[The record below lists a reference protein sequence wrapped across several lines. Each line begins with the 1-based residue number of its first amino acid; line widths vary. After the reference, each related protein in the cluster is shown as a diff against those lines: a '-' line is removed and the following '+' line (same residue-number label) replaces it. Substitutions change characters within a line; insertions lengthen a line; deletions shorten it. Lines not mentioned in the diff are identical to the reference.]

1 MKTKSLLT
9 ALALP
14 LIFGACSND
23 EFLATTEQPA
33 QNGDLVEVGPNFVIA
48 GVKGDDAATR
58 GQWVENDNQ
67 LNFLWIPK
75 QNTNAAILDKIGI
88 CWIGNAASDNV
99 YTNYEFIHN
108 GWLAKNETAAKV
120 DPCNG
125 YITNGY
131 NFYNVSYNS
140 NNLKNDDSSN
150 SDEFDITTTSITDG
164 KFINI
169 TATTEN
175 NKAGDYNLA
184 SAFFRTSAQTLFKGS
199 YIAYSPFNAEFVES
213 GPVVATSP
221 ATFDVDMSAK
231 YAHLGDAMFA
241 YGYAPNLVGGQ
252 MASAFSFKN
261 LSGLIRV
268 RLSGTLDNVTSVA
281 LYDESGKFI
290 TSVGLSAQKIM
301 NEGANSTGTA
311 LYVNGTTKYT
321 NMLTAEVANMPTTD
335 KADVFFS
342 ALPTT
347 TGALKVVLYNGNAS
361 PDKLAAVYDAEAIT
375 VKPGM
380 LTNIEVTGVEAK
392 DFNKRIA
399 TSEAALKAMVA
410 DNETVTLLGD
420 IKLSDDWELD
430 KKVTIEGGKIIVP
443 SAKGSNANEQIVWTI
458 SGDATIKS
466 AIEIENAGCCDDFA
480 GKLYLGHYQT
490 GKAKITLAG
499 TIDNYGEIET
509 APSTV
514 ASDKNIITITGE
526 VNNHAEYIPEID
538 KTHYATINVLRKS
551 IVELEGNLQNDG
563 EIFTQGYGNLNEDG
577 TLNIASGA
585 TVTNNYEMTNA
596 GNITNRGAINNTKDG
611 WFIDKIG
618 SQIGYNPVNTLE
630 GEYVCEVNGQVR
642 LGDALGDNYKNIIT
656 RVRFVNNSANTSGEY
671 DFKNLP
677 TDNSN
682 IDFEIA
688 MTNASETVTF
698 KSSASSK
705 VELKIKKLYI
715 NSGNFTTL
723 YAENGIT
730 TFNVTKGIE
739 VNGANAGDVKL
750 AVANTKVTGN
760 VDLIQ
765 MATGKK
771 VIIGAV
777 NTQSKPYITNMT
789 VDSGNFVVGAATTK
803 AAVSFLNCNTT
814 DVNGIFIL
822 NKEGTCTIEVA
833 SLSTSDVYAAR
844 VWADDIVEKGGKWGN
859 SSTVKIDTRD

>member
-175 NKAGDYNLA
+175 NKTGDYNLA

-221 ATFDVDMSAK
+221 ATFNVNMNDK

-268 RLSGTLDNVTSVA
+268 RLSGALDNVTSVA

-311 LYVNGTTKYT
+311 LYVNGTAKYT
-321 NMLTAEVANMPTTD
+321 NMLTAEVESMPTN

-361 PDKLAAVYDAEAIT
+361 SDKLAAVYDAEAIT

-399 TSEAALKAMVA
+399 TSEEALKAMVEN
-410 DNETVTLLGD
+410 NETVTLLGD
-420 IKLSDDWELD
+420 IELTSSWDLD
-430 KKVTIEGGKIIVP
+430 KDVTIEGGKIIVP
-443 SAKGSNANEQIVWTI
+443 SANSSQTVWTI

-466 AIEIENAGCCDDFA
+466 AIEIENAGCCDKYA
-480 GKLYLGHYQT
+480 GKLALGLNA
-490 GKAKITLAG
+490 GKAKIALTG
-499 TIDNYGEIET
+499 TIDNYGEIVT
-509 APSTV
+509 IPATSAANKNVITV
-514 ASDKNIITITGE
+514 AGK

-538 KTHYATINVLRKS
+538 ETRYATINIVRKT
-551 IVELEGNLQNDG
+551 IVELQADLQNDG
-563 EIFTQGYGNLNEDG
+563 KFFTEATGNSNEDG
-577 TLNIASGA
+577 TLNIAADA
-585 TVTNNYEMTNA
+585 TVTNNNEMTNA
-596 GNITNRGAINNTKDG
+596 GNINNRGNINNTKNG

-618 SQIGYNPVNTLE
+618 SQVGYKQVTTGE
-630 GEYVCEVNGQVR
+630 GEYVCEVNGQIR
-642 LGDALGDNYKNIIT
+642 LGDALGANYEGIIT
-656 RVRFVNNSANTSGEY
+656 RVRFVNNSAMGTATAY
-671 DFKNLP
+671 DFKELP
-677 TDNSN
+677 LDNSD
-682 IDFEIA
+682 IDFEVA
-688 MTNASETVTF
+688 MTDPTKKVTF
-698 KSSASSK
+698 TSSSK
-705 VELKIKKLYI
+705 VTLKIGKLYI
-715 NSGNFTTL
+715 NSGDFEVE
-723 YAENGIT
+723 YSGKDKGIT
-730 TFNVTKGIE
+730 MFNVVEGIE
-739 VNGANAGDVKL
+739 VNGENAG
-750 AVANTKVTGN
+750 N
-760 VDLIQ
+760 VNL
-765 MATGKK
+765 
-771 VIIGAV
+771 AV
-777 NTQSKPYITNMT
+777 NTDVAGSVNLVQMANNKKVSIGTT
-789 VDSGNFVVGAATTK
+789 SGGTPVVSAMNVSGDFIVGEATTK

-814 DVNGIFIL
+814 QIYGNFIL

-833 SLSTSDVYAAR
+833 SSTGSDIYAAR
-844 VWADDIVEKGGKWGN
+844 VWATDVIENGGKWGN
-859 SSTVKIDTRD
+859 SSTVKIRN

>member
-75 QNTNAAILDKIGI
+75 QNTNEAILDKIGI

-131 NFYNVSYNS
+131 NLYNVSYGS
-140 NNLKNDDSSN
+140 NQLKNEDSSGS
-150 SDEFDITTTSITDG
+150 SDTDLVGAISDG

-175 NKAGDYNLA
+175 NKTGDYNLA

-221 ATFDVDMSAK
+221 ATFNVNMNDK

-268 RLSGTLDNVTSVA
+268 RLSGALTDVTSVA

-311 LYVNGTTKYT
+311 LYVNGTAKYT
-321 NMLTAEVANMPTTD
+321 NMLTAEVENMPTN

-347 TGALKVVLYNGNAS
+347 TGALKVVLYNGDAS
-361 PDKLAAVYDAEAIT
+361 SDKLAAVYDAEAIT

-399 TSEAALKAMVA
+399 TSEEALKAMVE

-420 IKLSDDWELD
+420 IELTGSWNLD
-430 KKVTIEGGKIIVP
+430 KDVTIEGGKIIVP
-443 SAKGSNANEQIVWTI
+443 SANSSQTVWTI

-466 AIEIENAGCCDDFA
+466 AIEIENAGCCDKYA
-480 GKLYLGHYQT
+480 GKLALGLNA
-490 GKAKITLAG
+490 GKAKL
-499 TIDNYGEIET
+499 
-509 APSTV
+509 
-514 ASDKNIITITGE
+514 
-526 VNNHAEYIPEID
+526 H
-538 KTHYATINVLRKS
+538 
-551 IVELEGNLQNDG
+551 
-563 EIFTQGYGNLNEDG
+563 
-577 TLNIASGA
+577 
-585 TVTNNYEMTNA
+585 
-596 GNITNRGAINNTKDG
+596 
-611 WFIDKIG
+611 
-618 SQIGYNPVNTLE
+618 
-630 GEYVCEVNGQVR
+630 
-642 LGDALGDNYKNIIT
+642 
-656 RVRFVNNSANTSGEY
+656 
-671 DFKNLP
+671 
-677 TDNSN
+677 
-682 IDFEIA
+682 
-688 MTNASETVTF
+688 
-698 KSSASSK
+698 
-705 VELKIKKLYI
+705 
-715 NSGNFTTL
+715 
-723 YAENGIT
+723 
-730 TFNVTKGIE
+730 
-739 VNGANAGDVKL
+739 
-750 AVANTKVTGN
+750 
-760 VDLIQ
+760 
-765 MATGKK
+765 
-771 VIIGAV
+771 
-777 NTQSKPYITNMT
+777 
-789 VDSGNFVVGAATTK
+789 
-803 AAVSFLNCNTT
+803 
-814 DVNGIFIL
+814 
-822 NKEGTCTIEVA
+822 
-833 SLSTSDVYAAR
+833 
-844 VWADDIVEKGGKWGN
+844 
-859 SSTVKIDTRD
+859 

>member
-175 NKAGDYNLA
+175 NKTGDYNLA

-221 ATFDVDMSAK
+221 ATFNVNMNDK

-268 RLSGTLDNVTSVA
+268 RLSGALDNVTSVA

-311 LYVNGTTKYT
+311 LYVNGTAKYT
-321 NMLTAEVANMPTTD
+321 NMLTAEVESMPTN

-361 PDKLAAVYDAEAIT
+361 SDKLAAVYDAEAIT

-399 TSEAALKAMVA
+399 TSEEALKAMVEN
-410 DNETVTLLGD
+410 NETVTLLGD
-420 IKLSDDWELD
+420 IELTSSWDLD
-430 KKVTIEGGKIIVP
+430 KDVTIEGGKIIVP
-443 SAKGSNANEQIVWTI
+443 SANSSQTVWTI

-466 AIEIENAGCCDDFA
+466 AIEIENAGCCDKYA
-480 GKLYLGHYQT
+480 GKLALGLNA
-490 GKAKITLAG
+490 GKAKIALTG
-499 TIDNYGEIET
+499 TIDNYGEIVT
-509 APSTV
+509 IPATSAANKNVITV
-514 ASDKNIITITGE
+514 AGK

-538 KTHYATINVLRKS
+538 ETRYATINIVRKT
-551 IVELEGNLQNDG
+551 IVELQADLQNDG
-563 EIFTQGYGNLNEDG
+563 KFFTEATGNSNEDG
-577 TLNIASGA
+577 TLNIAADA
-585 TVTNNYEMTNA
+585 TVTNNNEMTNA
-596 GNITNRGAINNTKDG
+596 GNINNRGNINNTKNG

-618 SQIGYNPVNTLE
+618 SQVGYKQVTTGE
-630 GEYVCEVNGQVR
+630 GEYVCEVNGQIR
-642 LGDALGDNYKNIIT
+642 LGDALGANYEGIIT
-656 RVRFVNNSANTSGEY
+656 RVRFVNNSAMGTATAY
-671 DFKNLP
+671 DFKELP
-677 TDNSN
+677 LDNSD
-682 IDFEIA
+682 IDFEVA
-688 MTNASETVTF
+688 MTDPTKKVTF
-698 KSSASSK
+698 TSSSK
-705 VELKIKKLYI
+705 VTLKIGKLYI
-715 NSGNFTTL
+715 NSGDFEVE
-723 YAENGIT
+723 YSGKDKGIT
-730 TFNVTKGIE
+730 MFNVVEGIE
-739 VNGANAGDVKL
+739 VNGENAG
-750 AVANTKVTGN
+750 N
-760 VDLIQ
+760 VNL
-765 MATGKK
+765 
-771 VIIGAV
+771 AV
-777 NTQSKPYITNMT
+777 NTDVAGSVNLVQMANNKKVSIGTT
-789 VDSGNFVVGAATTK
+789 SGGTPVVSAMNVSGDFIVGEATTK

-814 DVNGIFIL
+814 QIYGSAPRL
-822 NKEGTCTIEVA
+822 VA
-833 SLSTSDVYAAR
+833 
-844 VWADDIVEKGGKWGN
+844 
-859 SSTVKIDTRD
+859 

>member
-58 GQWVENDNQ
+58 GQWVESDNQ

-75 QNTNAAILDKIGI
+75 QNTSEAILDKIGI

-108 GWLAKNETAAKV
+108 GWLAKDETAAKV
-120 DPCNG
+120 DPCDG

-131 NFYNVSYNS
+131 NFYNVSYS
-140 NNLKNDDSSN
+140 SGNLKNDDSSN
-150 SDEFDITTTSITDG
+150 SDEFGIIGSITEG
-164 KFINI
+164 KYINI
-169 TATTEN
+169 ATVNTEN

-221 ATFDVDMSAK
+221 ATFNVNLTSATTK

-268 RLSGTLDNVTSVA
+268 RLSGALTDVTSVA

-311 LYVNGTTKYT
+311 LYVNGTAKYT
-321 NMLTAEVANMPTTD
+321 NMLTAEVENMPTD

-361 PDKLAAVYDAEAIT
+361 SDKLAAVYDAEAIT

-399 TSEAALKAMVA
+399 TSEEALKAMVEN
-410 DNETVTLLGD
+410 NETVTLLGD
-420 IKLSDDWELD
+420 IELTGFWNLD
-430 KKVTIEGGKIIVP
+430 KDVTIEGGKIIVP
-443 SAKGSNANEQIVWTI
+443 SANSSQTVWTI

-466 AIEIENAGCCDDFA
+466 AIEIENAGCCDNYA
-480 GKLYLGHYQT
+480 GKLALGLNA
-490 GKAKITLAG
+490 GKAKIALTG
-499 TIDNYGEIET
+499 TIDNYGEIVT
-509 APSTV
+509 IPATSAANKNVITV
-514 ASDKNIITITGE
+514 AGK

-538 KTHYATINVLRKS
+538 ETRYATINIVRKT
-551 IVELEGNLQNDG
+551 IVELQADLQNDG
-563 EIFTQGYGNLNEDG
+563 KFFTEATGNSNEDG
-577 TLNIASGA
+577 TLNIAANA
-585 TVTNNYEMTNA
+585 TVTNNNEMTNA
-596 GNITNRGAINNTKDG
+596 GNINNRGNINNTKNG

-618 SQIGYNPVNTLE
+618 SQVGYKQVTTGE
-630 GEYVCEVNGQVR
+630 GEYVCEVNGQIR
-642 LGDALGDNYKNIIT
+642 LGDALGANYEGIIT
-656 RVRFVNNSANTSGEY
+656 RVRFVNNGAMGSATAY
-671 DFKNLP
+671 DFKELP
-677 TDNSN
+677 LDNSD
-682 IDFEIA
+682 IDFEVA
-688 MTNASETVTF
+688 MTNPSD
-698 KSSASSK
+698 K
-705 VELKIKKLYI
+705 VAFESTKNNITLKIGKLYI
-715 NSGNFTTL
+715 NSGDFEVQ
-723 YAENGIT
+723 YSGKDKGIKM
-730 TFNVTKGIE
+730 FNVVEGIE
-739 VNGANAGDVKL
+739 VNGENAG
-750 AVANTKVTGN
+750 N
-760 VDLIQ
+760 VNL
-765 MATGKK
+765 
-771 VIIGAV
+771 AV
-777 NTQSKPYITNMT
+777 NTDVAGSVNLVQMANNKKVSIGTT
-789 VDSGNFVVGAATTK
+789 SSGTPVVSAMNVSGDFIVGEATTK

-814 DVNGIFIL
+814 QIYGNFIL

-833 SLSTSDVYAAR
+833 SSTGSDIYAAR
-844 VWADDIVEKGGKWGN
+844 VWATDVIENGGKWGN
-859 SSTVKIDTRD
+859 SSTVKIRN

>member
-75 QNTNAAILDKIGI
+75 QNTTEAILDKIGI

-108 GWLAKNETAAKV
+108 GWLAKDETAAKV

-140 NNLKNDDSSN
+140 NNLKNDDDSSN

-175 NKAGDYNLA
+175 NKTGDYNLA

-221 ATFDVDMSAK
+221 ATFNVDMNYT

-268 RLSGTLDNVTSVA
+268 RLSGDIDEVKSVA

-311 LYVNGTTKYT
+311 LYVNGTAKYT
-321 NMLTAEVANMPTTD
+321 NMLTAEVENMPTN

-361 PDKLAAVYDAEAIT
+361 SDKLAAVYDAEAIT

-399 TSEAALKAMVA
+399 TSEEALRAMVK

-420 IKLSDDWELD
+420 IKLSNDWDLK

-443 SAKGSNANEQIVWTI
+443 SAKGSNANDQIVWTI

-480 GKLYLGHYQT
+480 GKLALGLNA
-490 GKAKITLAG
+490 GKAKIALTG
-499 TIDNYGEIET
+499 TIDNYGEIVT
-509 APSTV
+509 IPATSAANKNVITV
-514 ASDKNIITITGE
+514 AGK

-538 KTHYATINVLRKS
+538 ETRYATINIVRKT
-551 IVELEGNLQNDG
+551 IVELQADLQNDG
-563 EIFTQGYGNLNEDG
+563 KFFTEATGNSNEDG
-577 TLNIASGA
+577 TLNIAANA
-585 TVTNNYEMTNA
+585 TVTNNNEMTNA
-596 GNITNRGAINNTKDG
+596 GNINNRGNINNTKNG

-618 SQIGYNPVNTLE
+618 SQVGYKQVTTGE
-630 GEYVCEVNGQVR
+630 GEYVCEVNGQIR
-642 LGDALGDNYKNIIT
+642 LGDALGANYEGIIT
-656 RVRFVNNSANTSGEY
+656 RVRFVNNSAMGSATAY
-671 DFKNLP
+671 DFKELP
-677 TDNSN
+677 LDNSD
-682 IDFEIA
+682 IDFEVA
-688 MTNASETVTF
+688 MTNPSDKVAF
-698 KSSASSK
+698 KSTK
-705 VELKIKKLYI
+705 DNITLKIGKLYI
-715 NSGNFTTL
+715 NSGDFEVQ
-723 YAENGIT
+723 YSGKDKGIKM
-730 TFNVTKGIE
+730 FNVVEGIE
-739 VNGANAGDVKL
+739 VNGENAG
-750 AVANTKVTGN
+750 N
-760 VDLIQ
+760 VNL
-765 MATGKK
+765 
-771 VIIGAV
+771 AV
-777 NTQSKPYITNMT
+777 NTDVAGSVNLVQMANNKKVSIGTT
-789 VDSGNFVVGAATTK
+789 SSGTPVVSAMNVSGDFIVGEATTK

-814 DVNGIFIL
+814 QIYGNFIL

-833 SLSTSDVYAAR
+833 SSTGSDIYAAR
-844 VWADDIVEKGGKWGN
+844 VWATDVIENGGKWGN
-859 SSTVKIDTRD
+859 SSTVKIRN

>member
-58 GQWVENDNQ
+58 GQWVESDNQ

-75 QNTNAAILDKIGI
+75 QNTSEAILDKIGI

-131 NFYNVSYNS
+131 NLYNVSYGS
-140 NNLKNDDSSN
+140 NQLKNEDSSGS
-150 SDEFDITTTSITDG
+150 SDTDLVGAISDG

-175 NKAGDYNLA
+175 NKTGDYNLA

-199 YIAYSPFNAEFVES
+199 YIAYSPFNAKFVES

-221 ATFDVDMSAK
+221 ATFNVNMNDK

-268 RLSGTLDNVTSVA
+268 RLSGTLNNVTSVA

-311 LYVNGTTKYT
+311 LYVNGTAKYT
-321 NMLTAEVANMPTTD
+321 NMLTAEVENMPTN

-347 TGALKVVLYNGNAS
+347 TGALKVVLYNGDAS
-361 PDKLAAVYDAEAIT
+361 SDKLAAVYDAEAIT

-399 TSEAALKAMVA
+399 TSEEALKAMVEN
-410 DNETVTLLGD
+410 NETVTLLGD
-420 IKLSDDWELD
+420 IELTGSWDLD
-430 KKVTIEGGKIIVP
+430 KDVTIEGGKIIVP
-443 SAKGSNANEQIVWTI
+443 SANSSQTVWTI

-466 AIEIENAGCCDDFA
+466 AIEIENAGCCDKYA
-480 GKLYLGHYQT
+480 GKLALGLNA
-490 GKAKITLAG
+490 GKAKIALTG
-499 TIDNYGEIET
+499 TIDNYGEIVT
-509 APSTV
+509 IPATSAANKNVITV
-514 ASDKNIITITGE
+514 AGK

-538 KTHYATINVLRKS
+538 ETRYATINIVRKT
-551 IVELEGNLQNDG
+551 IVELQADLQNDG
-563 EIFTQGYGNLNEDG
+563 KFFTEATGNSNEDG
-577 TLNIASGA
+577 TLNIAADA
-585 TVTNNYEMTNA
+585 TVTNNNEMTNA
-596 GNITNRGAINNTKDG
+596 GNINNRGNINNTKNG

-618 SQIGYNPVNTLE
+618 SQVGYKQVTTGE
-630 GEYVCEVNGQVR
+630 GEYVCEVNGQIR
-642 LGDALGDNYKNIIT
+642 LGDALGANYEGIIT
-656 RVRFVNNSANTSGEY
+656 RVRFVNNSAMGTATAY
-671 DFKNLP
+671 DFKELP
-677 TDNSN
+677 LDNSD
-682 IDFEIA
+682 IDFEVA
-688 MTNASETVTF
+688 MTDPTKKVTF
-698 KSSASSK
+698 TSSSK
-705 VELKIKKLYI
+705 VTLKIGKLYI
-715 NSGNFTTL
+715 NSGDFEVE
-723 YAENGIT
+723 YSGKDKGIT
-730 TFNVTKGIE
+730 MFNVVEGIE
-739 VNGANAGDVKL
+739 VNGENAG
-750 AVANTKVTGN
+750 N
-760 VDLIQ
+760 VNL
-765 MATGKK
+765 
-771 VIIGAV
+771 AV
-777 NTQSKPYITNMT
+777 NTDVAGSVNLVQMANNKKVSIGTT
-789 VDSGNFVVGAATTK
+789 SSGTPVVSAMNVSGDFIVGEATTK

-814 DVNGIFIL
+814 QIYGNFIL

-833 SLSTSDVYAAR
+833 SSTGSDIYAAR
-844 VWADDIVEKGGKWGN
+844 VWAKDVIENGGKWGN
-859 SSTVKIDTRD
+859 SSTVKIRN